1 MCFYYTAPELS
12 ITCSVMLTVRY
23 DMILASH
30 CRAQSNLATFKPPW
44 PRIISIAP
52 GIVED
57 RPKQTRR
64 NGISTGKKVKLD
76 LVTAAEWA
84 SSSPVVGTSNGGC
97 DVITPLLQDEFPVSE
112 FAENIRCEIKRR
124 VEDKVLV

>member
-1 MCFYYTAPELS
+1 MPHRSLYRS
-12 ITCSVMLTVRY
+12 ILF
-23 DMILASH
+23 LF
-30 CRAQSNLATFKPPW
+30 SNLTTSLDKNDT
-44 PRIISIAP
+44 ISKICNHVRRLNLGASLAIAP

-97 DVITPLLQDEFPVSE
+97 DVITLFT
-112 FAENIRCEIKRR
+112 IR
-124 VEDKVLV
+124 